1 MFKTFRIEN
10 SLSIPLSAALVALL
24 LVQTNALAITRTSK
38 SALYVVEQQE
48 SNGNKR
54 TICLSKT
61 GIKVISRERVL
72 TATAPDWNTI
82 VISNKRS
89 HQYCKVPI
97 DKFDGCEWF
106 EKLPINKLKLQ
117 EAEVSRKVAG
127 QSVARFS
134 ETESEDPKSPKEKSA
149 ILVSTQLP
157 ITEQEKTV
165 IAKLFGVKPLDGLPL
180 SVKVT
185 TADGG
190 TDERLETLWCL
201 GRPEPKSFFA
211 IPRSFVVATSRA
223 NVESSS
229 AKPFVRDRKNAPS
242 SH

>member
-1 MFKTFRIEN
+1 MR
-10 SLSIPLSAALVALL
+10 LSAALVILL
-24 LVQTNALAITRTSK
+24 LLQVDAVAITRDTK
-38 SALYVVEQQE
+38 TDLFVVEQQE

-82 VISNKRS
+82 FISNKRS
-89 HQYCKVPI
+89 HQFYKVPI
-97 DKFDGCEWF
+97 EKFDGCEWF
-106 EKLPINKLKLQ
+106 EKLPIDKLKLQ
-117 EAEVSRKVAG
+117 EADVSRKVAG

-134 ETESEDPKSPKEKSA
+134 ETEGEDPKSPKEKSA

-157 ITEQEKTV
+157 ITDQEKTV

-180 SVKVT
+180 SVNVT

-190 TDERLETLWCL
+190 TDKRLETLWCL
-201 GRPEPKSFFA
+201 GRSEPKSFFA
-211 IPRSFVVATSRA
+211 IPRSFKVAASRS

-229 AKPFVRDRKNAPS
+229 AKLFVRDRKNATS